1 MKYFSL
7 SLFAVLVLTA
17 CTSLPLPSSSTP
29 NVANV
34 QAQSSLIRFVVPTG
48 HGYPEG
54 VAWHATKQAF
64 VVSSLRHGTIGLVDL
79 QGNYRVLSDDPSLIS
94 TSGVVVDVARGRI
107 LVTNSDVGVSHKSTE
122 LTKFRTAQVVELDM
136 DSGQIRHIYDFA
148 HLSQGA
154 TLSNDL
160 TFDKAGNIY
169 VTDSFQPQIYKVN
182 QADKSVS
189 VLVRDVRLRP
199 NQESEATG
207 LLPNLNGIVYHVD
220 GYLLAGDYVQGKL
233 WKIPLANP
241 TALQEVKLPN
251 RLKGPDGL
259 VMIDNNTIAL
269 IQTALNGDVMNSY
282 VSYLRT
288 TDNWQSATV
297 MTERRIDGI
306 NGLTTGTL
314 KEGVLWAVN
323 SHYPN
328 LFGNDNADELIQF
341 ELMSVTP

>member
-7 SLFAVLVLTA
+7 SLFAVLTLAA
-17 CTSLPLPSSSTP
+17 CTSLPSPTSSIPT
-29 NVANV
+29 VANV
-34 QAQSSLIRFVVPTG
+34 QAQYSLIRFVVPTG

-94 TSGVVVDVARGRI
+94 TAGIVVDVARGRI
-107 LVTNSDVGVSHKSTE
+107 LVTNADVGVSHKSTE
-122 LTKFRTAQVVELDM
+122 STKFRTAQVVELDM
-136 DSGQIRHIYDFA
+136 NSGQIRHIYDFK

-160 TFDKAGNIY
+160 TFDKAGNTY

-189 VLVRDVRLRP
+189 VLVRDDRLKP
-199 NQESEATG
+199 NQGGESTG
-207 LLPNLNGIVYHVD
+207 LLPNLNGIVYHND
-220 GYLLAGDYVQGKL
+220 GYLLAGDYVQEKL

-259 VMIDNNTIAL
+259 VMIDDNTIAL
-269 IQTALNGDVMNSY
+269 IQTASNGDVMESY
-282 VSYLRT
+282 ISYLRT
-288 TDNWQSATV
+288 TDNWQSVTM
-297 MTERRIDGI
+297 MTEKRIDGI

-328 LFGNDNADELIQF
+328 LFGNEKADELSQF
-341 ELMSVTP
+341 ELMSVMH